1 MEKAIANM
9 RAMAYASEQ
18 MPEIIDQYSYSA
30 AALSKAGLDAE
41 EDAALIQKIL
51 EQYSRDGAID
61 FTNADLVDIDKIIV
75 TNLEDGL
82 ASAIEKA
89 RDRLK
94 EGLN

>member
-18 MPEIIDQYSYSA
+18 MPEIIDQYSDSA
-30 AALSKAGLDAE
+30 TALAKAGLDAE

-61 FTNADLVDIDKIIV
+61 FANADLVDIDKIIV
-75 TNLEDGL
+75 TNLENGL